1 MLQTWTLLFCSPV
14 SHIYIYI
21 WLGDLC
27 FSFISFFFF
36 SLLTVDVL
44 CTGFFFCRVCCACGV
59 CVCVSCVLSLA
70 LSAQTKLIPESEG
83 GKEMSGNLNF
93 LSYTNTNHNGGTILS
108 VQYNLFFFQVPIQK
122 NRRISWSTKRQYSVA
137 HFMNAQRTH
146 HSWHATE
153 QNRRQKKIKNKIEMN
168 SAAVQVFLCAVTVTS
183 L

>member
-1 MLQTWTLLFCSPV
+1 MDIIILLASV
-14 SHIYIYI
+14 SYIYIYI

-108 VQYNLFFFQVPIQK
+108 VQYNLFFFKFLYRKIGELAGQP
-122 NRRISWSTKRQYSVA
+122 NDSTV
-137 HFMNAQRTH
+137 
-146 HSWHATE
+146 
-153 QNRRQKKIKNKIEMN
+153 
-168 SAAVQVFLCAVTVTS
+168 
-183 L
+183 